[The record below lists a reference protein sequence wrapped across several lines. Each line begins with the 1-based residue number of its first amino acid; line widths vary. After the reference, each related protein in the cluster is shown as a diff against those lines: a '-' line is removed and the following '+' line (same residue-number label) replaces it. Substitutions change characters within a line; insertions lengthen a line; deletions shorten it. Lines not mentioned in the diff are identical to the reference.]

1 MKTLKIENNLAAI
14 SNAVMEVE
22 TQLKAYKIDSKDLA
36 SSLLTLEETLVKMGE
51 AASETDKITLKIRKS
66 IKNVKIRLSCR
77 GNAMKMNDTLATGV
91 LDDDFGPEA
100 ENMIRDMVLH
110 ANSERFRYH
119 NAKGVN
125 TVDIIVMKNKKAA
138 MYETIGAMLL
148 GFLVGLL
155 VRVTLPVNMK
165 DMISEEVFLLLYSIF
180 LTLIKMIVTPL
191 VFFSIAASISGFS
204 DLSTLGRTGIKVFS
218 LYMLTTIIA
227 IAIALSL
234 SFAFM
239 PAPADLSAVMTHV
252 SEPINAIK
260 PSLIDTLLS
269 MIPKNFLGAFVDS
282 EMLQT
287 IVLAV
292 LVGTA
297 VGKIGKHAQ
306 QVRNFIESMNDLFG
320 NITAN
325 ISKLLPLAV
334 FGSTARMA
342 STLDMTS
349 AGLVF
354 NWLLLTLLCTSCMIA
369 VYFILLA
376 CLGRL
381 NPITFI
387 RKYIQ
392 TPITG
397 MMTSSSNATMPTSLE
412 CCQRLGI
419 SPRIYSFSIPLGAT
433 VNMDGTSVM
442 FVTISLFLAG
452 LLGITIDGGTLLTFV
467 FTVMLFSVAT
477 PGVPGAGTACILT
490 LLTIVG
496 VPTEAYGLLI
506 GLSPIA
512 DMLVTTINVTSDGV
526 VTTIVAKSEDALD
539 MEKFNA

>member
-51 AASETDKITLKIRKS
+51 AANETDKITLKIRKS